1 MSFVQQTLFNIQIS
15 PPANDNETGVYR
27 RNGNEK
33 DFYYSIVPE
42 VETIADLWD
51 YTLAVSILIYK
62 LLLLLLFF

>member
-51 YTLAVSILIYK
+51 YTLAV
-62 LLLLLLFF
+62 